1 MTITVQ
7 ISEDDARRVAPCGKH
22 ADHDHGEC
30 VRMFIE
36 GQLNASTFQTESEQ
50 AKQAFVESY
59 QKPGLTVSVSD

>member
-36 GQLNASTFQTESEQ
+36 GQLNASTFQPESER
-50 AKQAFVESY
+50 AKQAFIDGYV
-59 QKPGLTVSVSD
+59 KPGIVVTVD